1 MVMLFFILHYA
12 IFHKTFNQE
21 NHTQTIDTDSCQ
33 QNIWVSFGII
43 HTMHYSL
50 SQAGLYFEDIKQ
62 AKTSFSNSLKKM
74 KDSEIKRVP
83 KFVSVSNT
91 QIKSDK

>member
-1 MVMLFFILHYA
+1 M
-12 IFHKTFNQE
+12 
-21 NHTQTIDTDSCQ
+21 IDTDSCQ
-33 QNIWVSFGII
+33 HNIWVSFGMI

-50 SQAGLYFEDIKQ
+50 SQAGLHFEDFEKQ

-74 KDSEIKRVP
+74 KDTEIKRVP